1 MISIDNSTVHMAG
14 ALGVPVWNMIPFSP
28 DWRWQMRS
36 EETCWYPSMR
46 LFRQRRSGDYDE
58 IFSRIASEVAAL
70 VANKSSSTALAVPV
84 APGELLDK
92 ITILRIKVARIQDAA
107 KLANV
112 KRELSLLEQ
121 TWKDSGA
128 AVQDVALDE
137 RALEN
142 VNERL
147 WDIED
152 RIRDKEARQTFDR
165 EFIELARAV
174 YVSNDERACMS
185 RGIVRR
191 TKHCL
196 RLLTIAGASRIAQH
210 ALDR

>member
-1 MISIDNSTVHMAG
+1 MKEV
-14 ALGVPVWNMIPFSP
+14 LVPVS
-28 DWRWQMRS
+28 
-36 EETCWYPSMR
+36 
-46 LFRQRRSGDYDE
+46 
-58 IFSRIASEVAAL
+58 
-70 VANKSSSTALAVPV
+70 
-84 APGELLDK
+84 PGELLDK
-92 ITILRIKVARIQDAA
+92 ITILRIKVARIQEAA

-112 KRELSLLEQ
+112 KLELSLLEQ

-128 AVQDVALDE
+128 AAQDVALDE

-174 YVSNDERACMS
+174 YQCNDERAAIKK
-185 RGIVRR
+185 RINLQLG
-191 TKHCL
+191 
-196 RLLTIAGASRIAQH
+196 SRIVEEKSYRQY
-210 ALDR
+210 R